1 MIKLL
6 TIIGARPQIIKAS
19 AISRAIQSK
28 FESKINEIIVHTGQ
42 HYDDEMS
49 NVFFDELS
57 IPEPKYNLNVGSG
70 SHGQQTAKMID
81 GLESIVLKEKFDGI
95 LVYGDTNSTLAG
107 AIVGSKLH
115 IPIFHIESGLRS
127 FNKKMPEEINR
138 IVTDQCSTLLFTPTM
153 TGKLNLQREGFNF
166 NEKLP
171 ISFDNPAVYH
181 SGDVML
187 DNSLF
192 FAKFSIEK
200 SQIIKELEVQQ
211 NNFILCTI
219 HRDTNTDD
227 PTKLKS
233 IFEALIQIINLYEID
248 VILPLHPRT
257 RKMILKIEDN
267 NFHKLLEENK
277 KLKMVNP
284 LGFYDIIELE
294 RNSKL
299 IITDSGGVQKEA
311 YFFGKQCV
319 ILREQSEWVEII
331 ENGCALLAGSDK
343 KKILESTEYFIQN
356 PKTKFPSIFGDGKAS
371 EFILNCIKNYFENK
385 N

>member
-1 MIKLL
+1 
-6 TIIGARPQIIKAS
+6 
-19 AISRAIQSK
+19 
-28 FESKINEIIVHTGQ
+28 
-42 HYDDEMS
+42 
-49 NVFFDELS
+49 
-57 IPEPKYNLNVGSG
+57 
-70 SHGQQTAKMID
+70 MID

-95 LVYGDTNSTLAG
+95 LVYGNTNSTLAG

-166 NEKLP
+166 NEKLH

-200 SQIIKELEVQQ
+200 SEIIKELEVQQ

-227 PTKLKS
+227 PTKL
-233 IFEALIQIINLYEID
+233 NLF
-248 VILPLHPRT
+248 
-257 RKMILKIEDN
+257 LK
-267 NFHKLLEENK
+267 H
-277 KLKMVNP
+277 
-284 LGFYDIIELE
+284 
-294 RNSKL
+294 
-299 IITDSGGVQKEA
+299 
-311 YFFGKQCV
+311 
-319 ILREQSEWVEII
+319 
-331 ENGCALLAGSDK
+331 
-343 KKILESTEYFIQN
+343 
-356 PKTKFPSIFGDGKAS
+356 
-371 EFILNCIKNYFENK
+371 
-385 N
+385 